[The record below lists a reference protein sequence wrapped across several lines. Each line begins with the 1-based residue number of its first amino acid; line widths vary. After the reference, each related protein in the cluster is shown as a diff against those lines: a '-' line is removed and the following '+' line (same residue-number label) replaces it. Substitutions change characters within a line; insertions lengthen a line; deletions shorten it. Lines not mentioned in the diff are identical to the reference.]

1 MILAWSAARNGSN
14 AGLAKQDYRHDA
26 RAFQPQYPDEWK
38 STLPEAKAQAAFALL
53 VPNHPAANE
62 GNISAVYVHPGGT
75 TVAMQFPAPT
85 KSDVR
90 QEYLEVFLLPW
101 AGGNPEVRF
110 AEDIDQ
116 APVIGKSM
124 YAIDGVTAEG
134 TLAHSPDDIDQ
145 ANPAYLR
152 FVYKGLEV
160 QISGGDS
167 LDLLIEIAQTI
178 VA

>member
-1 MILAWSAARNGSN
+1 MAREGH
-14 AGLAKQDYRHDA
+14 RHDA
-26 RAFQPQYPDEWK
+26 RTFQPQYPEEWK
-38 STLPEAKAQAAFALL
+38 STLADAKDKAAFALL
-53 VPNHPAANE
+53 VPDHPAANE
-62 GNISAVYVHPGGT
+62 SNITAVYIRPGGS

-101 AGGNPEVRF
+101 AGGNPEDHF
-110 AEDIDQ
+110 AKDIEQ

-124 YAIDGVTAEG
+124 YTIGGVIAEG

-152 FVYKGLEV
+152 FVYEGLEV
-160 QISGGDS
+160 QISGGEN
-167 LDLLIEIAQTI
+167 LDLLIEIAQTM